1 MKSRCELDIRKLP
14 FDTHNC
20 KIQIGSW
27 QREINDI
34 DVLINETLGKANTDD
49 FLPNLVWE
57 LVENKISI
65 INSTSRFFGSSG
77 YSNDLN
83 FVLKIK
89 RKPLYYMINN
99 VYPCLI
105 LNMVTL
111 ITFFLPFSLQAT
123 LCKYNLA

>member
-1 MKSRCELDIRKLP
+1 MNIRKLP
-14 FDTHNC
+14 FDQQKC
-20 KIQIGSW
+20 EIQIGSW
-27 QREINDI
+27 QREKDDINIVIDEDLDI
-34 DVLINETLGKANTDD
+34 GSTDD
-49 FLPNLVWE
+49 LTPNLVWD
-57 LVENKISI
+57 LVDYDLFL

-77 YSNDLN
+77 YSNDLI
-83 FVLKIK
+83 FLLKIK

>member
-1 MKSRCELDIRKLP
+1 MDIRKFP
-14 FDTHNC
+14 FDTQIC
-20 KIQIGSW
+20 EIQIGSW
-27 QREINDI
+27 QREKEDI
-34 DVLINETLGKANTDD
+34 SVLINETLGKAYTGD

-57 LVENKISI
+57 LVENNISL

-77 YSNDLN
+77 YSNDLY

-111 ITFFLPFSLQAT
+111 ITFFLPFSLQAS
-123 LCKYNLA
+123 LCN

>member
-1 MKSRCELDIRKLP
+1 MNIRKLP
-14 FDTHNC
+14 FDQQKC
-20 KIQIGSW
+20 EIQIGSW
-27 QREINDI
+27 QREKDDINIVIDEDLDI
-34 DVLINETLGKANTDD
+34 GSTDD
-49 FLPNLVWE
+49 LTPNLVWD
-57 LVENKISI
+57 LVDYDLFL

-77 YSNDLN
+77 YSNDLI
-83 FVLKIK
+83 FLLIIK

>member
-1 MKSRCELDIRKLP
+1 MNIRKFP
-14 FDTHNC
+14 FDTQNC
-20 KIQIGSW
+20 EIQIGSW
-27 QREINDI
+27 QREKNDI
-34 DVLINETLGKANTDD
+34 NVHIDVGSGKVYTGD

-57 LVENKISI
+57 LVENNISI
-65 INSTSRFFGSSG
+65 INSSSRFYGLSD
-77 YSNDLN
+77 YSNDLY

-111 ITFFLPFSLQAT
+111 ITFFLPFSLQAS
-123 LCKYNLA
+123 LCN

>member
-1 MKSRCELDIRKLP
+1 MNIRKLP
-14 FDTHNC
+14 FDQQKC
-20 KIQIGSW
+20 EIQIGSW
-27 QREINDI
+27 QREKDDINIVIDEDLDI
-34 DVLINETLGKANTDD
+34 GSTDD
-49 FLPNLVWE
+49 LTPNLVWD
-57 LVENKISI
+57 LVDYDLFL

-83 FVLKIK
+83 FILIIK

>member
-1 MKSRCELDIRKLP
+1 MNIRKFP
-14 FDTHNC
+14 FDTQNC
-20 KIQIGSW
+20 EIQIGSW
-27 QREINDI
+27 EREINDI
-34 DVLINETLGKANTDD
+34 HVRIDEGLGKAYTGD

-57 LVENKISI
+57 LIENEISL

-83 FVLKIK
+83 FILIIK

-111 ITFFLPFSLQAT
+111 ITFFLPFSLQAS
-123 LCKYNLA
+123 LCN